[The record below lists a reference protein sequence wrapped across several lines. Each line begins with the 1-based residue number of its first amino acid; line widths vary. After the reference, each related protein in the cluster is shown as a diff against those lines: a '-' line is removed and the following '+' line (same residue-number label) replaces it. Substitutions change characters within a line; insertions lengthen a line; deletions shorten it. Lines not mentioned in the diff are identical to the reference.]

1 MLTVQEIQAMSFE
14 KAVFGGYDM
23 KTVDEF
29 IEQITEDYAAL
40 QKENAALKSKMKV
53 LVDKIEE
60 YKSVEDGMRRALVS
74 AQNIAQ
80 ETIDTAKNEAEAIL
94 NVAKTEADAQ
104 LESYH
109 TKLDAEKKE
118 LSRIRQETSEF
129 ISKMTGNFE
138 KQMHTLIELST
149 SNELIDEK
157 LTGLTGASA
166 EQQAKTNMAQYDS
179 DTLGQTRDLSHEIN
193 TPEVVKPQE
202 STYTIPEDIRQF
214 MQQQMDSN
222 NEGMKIKVMEV
233 TLDNQEQKDNNDATK
248 SFKNLK
254 FGAEYSTEHDR

>member
-80 ETIDTAKNEAEAIL
+80 ETIDK
-94 NVAKTEADAQ
+94 AKTEAETILTTTKTEAESQMEHYQTQIAQ
-104 LESYH
+104 EQA
-109 TKLDAEKKE
+109 T
-118 LSRIRQETSEF
+118 LSQIRQETAEF
-129 ISKMTGNFE
+129 ISKMTGYFE
-138 KQMHTLIELST
+138 KQMHTLVGLST
-149 SNELIDEK
+149 SDLLVDDKIAD
-157 LTGLTGASA
+157 L
-166 EQQAKTNMAQYDS
+166 
-179 DTLGQTRDLSHEIN
+179 QTEPPAVAPVQGPSESFAPVQEEETVR
-193 TPEVVKPQE
+193 PQE

-214 MQQQMDSN
+214 MQKMDSG
-222 NEGMKIKVMEV
+222 NEGMQIKVMEV
-233 TLDNQEQKDNNDATK
+233 TLNDTDAE
-248 SFKNLK
+248 KNAEDKKHFGTLK
-254 FGAEYSTEHDR
+254 FGADYSGER

>member
-29 IEQITEDYAAL
+29 IEQVTEDYAAL

-80 ETIDTAKNEAEAIL
+80 ETIDTAKKEAEEIL
-94 NVAKTEADAQ
+94 NTAKADADAQ
-104 LESYH
+104 MKSH
-109 TKLDAEKKE
+109 HAKLDAEKQE
-118 LSRIRQETSEF
+118 LSRIRQETAEF

-138 KQMHTLIELST
+138 KQMHSLIELST
-149 SNELIDEK
+149 SHELVDEK
-157 LTGLTGASA
+157 LSGLTVGSV
-166 EQQAKTNMAQYDS
+166 ESQPKIPVGQYDM
-179 DTLGQTRDLSHEIN
+179 DTLEKTRDLSHELN

-233 TLDNQEQKDNNDATK
+233 TLDNQEQKDTDDATK

-254 FGAEYSTEHDR
+254 FGTEYSAERDR